1 MKESEKVLNNM
12 YLTVKEMAKAGFYDY
27 EIINIGEPKI
37 LKKNRRIQG

>member
-1 MKESEKVLNNM
+1 M

-37 LKKNRRIQG
+37 LKRIEMEIKGR